1 MSCDPVDGKFRLLD
15 AYVGWS
21 EASAPSHLVG
31 LDDPA
36 GLRLAPLQS
45 GAMGGEVWQWL
56 LPARLARG
64 CSACDLYLLT
74 PRPTRLLRRQ
84 AGEPGWK
91 PLWTP
96 ACDPKI
102 FVDPV
107 AVVAWQHRIAV
118 ADPGAKCIWVWGRG
132 GAVLRAEIAQPDV
145 LALGYSECGDL
156 LAVTPHALR
165 RYGPSGEP
173 RGPVT
178 RLPADV
184 GQPLAIAADRER
196 GLWLLSRHVDAGAGT
211 LRLWFLAPAGH
222 GGFMPSTIEAL
233 RAAML
238 PATGLGFV
246 TDAGLCLTE
255 TQRNGMPAASCWNWY
270 GRPVS
275 AADLGAVAPPG
286 LQAEGSLITVPL
298 DSGLPRCRWHR
309 VQLDADVPTGTH
321 LLVQVA
327 STDEPTTQPNAA
339 DWRPL
344 ANGSTSPLDFLID
357 QPPGRYLLLRL
368 FMQGDGQHTP
378 VLRRVRLDFPRATS
392 LDSLPPVY
400 RDNPRAEDFSE
411 RFLSLFDAG
420 VTELDT
426 AVEQF
431 PAALD
436 VASVRGELLPWL
448 AGFLDLVV
456 DPAWEPE
463 RQRQIIAALPR
474 LYRLRGTVTG
484 LQLAIRLVFDTEVAI
499 QELAFERAWGAL
511 GGGTRLGSVR
521 LFGKSRA
528 RFALGRSSLSRAP
541 IRSWGDPQL
550 DAASTGAYRFRV
562 LVPPGRL
569 VSRLALQRL
578 TGLVESQK
586 PAHTQASLRIGNNSL
601 VLGSFAALGVDSV
614 LGPLPAPVLGVA
626 GNVRLRRMSVLWP
639 ARRGGGRAPFVLG
652 DPLAIGTQ
660 TILE

>member
-1 MSCDPVDGKFRLLD
+1 MSCGPVDGKFRLLD

-21 EASAPSHLVG
+21 QAASPTHLVG

-36 GLRLAPLQS
+36 GLRLAPLQP
-45 GAMGGEVWQWL
+45 GAVGAEVWQWL
-56 LPARLARG
+56 LPVRLARA
-64 CSACDLYLLT
+64 CSPCDLYLLT

-84 AGEPGWK
+84 ACNAEWK
-91 PLWTP
+91 PLWTS
-96 ACDPKI
+96 ACDPKV

-107 AVVAWQHRIAV
+107 AVAAWRHRIAV
-118 ADPGAKCIWVWGRG
+118 ADPGARRIWVWGRG
-132 GAVLRAEIAQPDV
+132 GTVLRAEIAQREV
-145 LALGYSECGDL
+145 LALGFTECGEL
-156 LAVTPHALR
+156 LAVTPHLLH
-165 RYGPSGEP
+165 RYGPSGEA
-173 RGPVT
+173 RGPALK
-178 RLPADV
+178 LPADV

-196 GLWLLSRHVDAGAGT
+196 GLWLLSRHADNT
-211 LRLWFLAPAGH
+211 LQLWFRAATGH
-222 GGFMPSTIEAL
+222 AFTPSTLEAL

-238 PATGLGFV
+238 PPTGLGSV
-246 TDAGLCLTE
+246 TDAGFCLTE
-255 TQRNGMPAASCWNWY
+255 TRRNGMPVTTCWSWY

-275 AADLGAVAPPG
+275 AAELGTVPPPG
-286 LQAEGSLITVPL
+286 LQTEGSLATLPL

-327 STDEPTTQPNAA
+327 STDDPATAPDAA

-344 ANGSTSPLDFLID
+344 ANGSTSTLDFLID
-357 QPPGRYLLLRL
+357 QPPGRYLRL
-368 FMQGDGQHTP
+368 QVFMKGDGQHTP
-378 VLRRVRLDFPRATS
+378 VLRRVRLDFPRSTS

-436 VASVRGELLPWL
+436 VASVRSELLPWL

-463 RQRQIIAALPR
+463 RQRRIIAALPR
-474 LYRLRGTVTG
+474 LYRLRGTLAG

-511 GGGTRLGSVR
+511 GGGTHLGSVR

-614 LGPLPAPVLGVA
+614 LGPLPAPVLGAA
-626 GNVRLRRMSVLWP
+626 GNVRLSRMSVLWP
-639 ARRGGGRAPFVLG
+639 ARRGGGRPPFVLG
-652 DPLAIGTQ
+652 SPIEIGIQ

>member
-1 MSCDPVDGKFRLLD
+1 MSCGPVDGRFRLLD
-15 AYVGWS
+15 AYVSWS
-21 EASAPSHLVG
+21 QAATPTHLVG
-31 LDDPA
+31 VDDPA
-36 GLRLAPLQS
+36 GLRLAPLQP
-45 GAMGGEVWQWL
+45 GAVGAEVWHWL

-64 CSACDLYLLT
+64 CSPCDLYLLT
-74 PRPTRLLRRQ
+74 PRTTRLLRRQ
-84 AGEPGWK
+84 ACESGWK

-96 ACDPKI
+96 ACDPKR

-107 AVVAWQHRIAV
+107 AVAAWRHRVAV
-118 ADPGAKCIWVWGRG
+118 ADPGARRIWVWGRG
-132 GAVLRAEIAQPDV
+132 GAVLRAEIVQREV
-145 LALGYSECGDL
+145 LALGFTECGEL
-156 LAVTPHALR
+156 LAVTPHALH
-165 RYGPSGEP
+165 RYGPSGEA
-173 RGPVT
+173 RGPAIK
-178 RLPADV
+178 LPADV

-196 GLWLLSRHVDAGAGT
+196 GLWLLSRHTNNT
-211 LRLWFLAPAGH
+211 LQLWFRAATGH
-222 GGFMPSTIEAL
+222 AFAPSTLDAL

-238 PATGLGFV
+238 PPTGLGTV
-246 TDAGLCLTE
+246 TDAVFCLTE
-255 TQRNGMPAASCWNWY
+255 TRRNGMPVTTSWSWY

-275 AADLGAVAPPG
+275 AAELGTLPPPG
-286 LQAEGSLITVPL
+286 LQTEGSLATLPL

-327 STDEPTTQPNAA
+327 STDDPTTAPDAA

-344 ANGSTSPLDFLID
+344 ANGSTSTLDFLID
-357 QPPGRYLLLRL
+357 QPPGRYLRL
-368 FMQGDGQHTP
+368 QVFMKGDGQHTP
-378 VLRRVRLDFPRATS
+378 VLRRVRLDFPRSTS

-436 VASVRGELLPWL
+436 VASVRSELLPWL

-463 RQRQIIAALPR
+463 RQRRIIAALPR
-474 LYRLRGTVTG
+474 LYRLRGTVAG

-511 GGGTRLGSVR
+511 GGGTHLGSVR

-541 IRSWGDPQL
+541 IRSWGDPQI

-578 TGLVESQK
+578 TSLVESQK
-586 PAHTQASLRIGNNSL
+586 SAHTQASLRIGSNSL

-614 LGPLPAPVLGVA
+614 LGPLPAPVLGAA

-639 ARRGGGRAPFVLG
+639 ARRGGGRPPFVLG
-652 DPLAIGTQ
+652 IPIEIGIQ